1 MRCLIPNPQSPIP
14 NLQLIVFDVD
24 GVLTD
29 GTLIYDN
36 TGNELKRFNI
46 KDGFGI
52 RAARL
57 SGIQV
62 GVLTARSSE
71 VVTRRV
77 KELKI
82 DHYFHGCKN
91 KAEGIEAICERA
103 RVLLANTA
111 YMGDDILDLPAL
123 KKVGYPLAVADAA
136 IEVLEAAKFVSEAK
150 GGQGAAREAV
160 EHILRTQGK
169 WDAVLAEFG

>member
-1 MRCLIPNPQSPIP
+1 MADKIP

-52 RAARL
+52 RAARF
-57 SGIQV
+57 SGLQV
-62 GVLTARSSE
+62 GILTARSSE
-71 VVTRRV
+71 VVRRRA

-91 KAEGIEAICERA
+91 KAEGIEAIVERA
-103 RVLLANTA
+103 QVSLAQTA
-111 YMGDDILDLPAL
+111 FMGDDILDLPAL
-123 KKVGYPLAVADAA
+123 KKVGYPMAVADAA
-136 IEVLEAAKFVSEAK
+136 IEVLETAEFVSEAK
-150 GGQGAAREAV
+150 GGQGAARQAV
-160 EHILRTQGK
+160 EHILRGQGK
-169 WDAVLAEFG
+169 WDAVLKEFGSAD

>member
-1 MRCLIPNPQSPIP
+1 MSKNLPNI
-14 NLQLIVFDVD
+14 QLIVFDID

-29 GTLIYDN
+29 GSLIYDN

-52 RAARL
+52 RAAMF

-71 VVTRRV
+71 VVSRRV

-82 DHYFHGCKN
+82 DHYLHGCKN
-91 KAEGIEAICERA
+91 KADGIEAICERA
-103 RVLLANTA
+103 RVSLENTA
-111 YMGDDILDLPAL
+111 FMGDDILDLPAL
-123 KKVGYPLAVADAA
+123 KKVGYPMAVADAA
-136 IEVLEAAKFVSEAK
+136 IEVLEAANFVSEAA
-150 GGQGAAREAV
+150 GGKGAAREAV
-160 EHILRTQGK
+160 ESILRAQGK
-169 WDAVLAEFG
+169 WEAVLAEFG